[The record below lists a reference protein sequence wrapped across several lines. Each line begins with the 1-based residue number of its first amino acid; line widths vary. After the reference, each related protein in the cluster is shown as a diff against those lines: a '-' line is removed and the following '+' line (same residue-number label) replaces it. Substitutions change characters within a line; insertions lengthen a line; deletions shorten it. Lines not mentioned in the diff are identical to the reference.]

1 MTISSEVWSL
11 KFNVCKVG
19 FDHMKGLEL
28 EMQCFQGGISTHH
41 LVGGTIGLNALKKS
55 HLLLEMS
62 VVC

>member
-1 MTISSEVWSL
+1 
-11 KFNVCKVG
+11 VG
-19 FDHMKGLEL
+19 FDDTKGPEL

-41 LVGGTIGLNALKKS
+41 LVGGTIELNALRKN

>member
-1 MTISSEVWSL
+1 M